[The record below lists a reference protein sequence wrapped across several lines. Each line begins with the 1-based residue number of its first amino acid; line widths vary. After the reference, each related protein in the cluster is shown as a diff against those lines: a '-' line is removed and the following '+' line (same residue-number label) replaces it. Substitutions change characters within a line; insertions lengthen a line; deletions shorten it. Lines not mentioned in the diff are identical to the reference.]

1 MLAALRRQR
10 ILDELQL
17 NGSALISRLAEQLAV
32 SEMTIRRDLA
42 GLESD
47 GLLERVHGG
56 AVLSQRGVEEPGFDK
71 KVLCQQQEKDAIAS
85 LAATMVKPGSAIGLS
100 AGTTTYMLARKLA
113 QVGGV
118 TVLTNSMKVWNE
130 LEHDGNGRSHVI
142 LTGGDFRTPS
152 DALVGPTADATIR
165 SMYVDVLFLGVH
177 GMDPVAGFTTPNI
190 SEAET
195 NRTFILHARR
205 IVVLADHTKWRTIG
219 LHILGPL
226 SAADTIITD
235 GGIPAEGRQ
244 LLASQVDDLRVAHT
258 QPGSLSRH
266 WYLAAGDTAAPA
278 ITLRQ
283 W

>member
-1 MLAALRRQR
+1 MLAVLRRQR
-10 ILDELQL
+10 ILDALHL
-17 NGSALISRLAEQLAV
+17 NGSVLISSLAEQLTV

-42 GLESD
+42 NMEND

-71 KVLCQQQEKDAIAS
+71 KALCQQQEKAAIAS

-100 AGTTTYMLARKLA
+100 AGTTTYMLARELT

-118 TVLTNSMKVWNE
+118 TVLTNSVKVWNE
-130 LEHDGNGRSHVI
+130 LQRDSDNSRSRAI

-177 GMDPVAGFTTPNI
+177 GMDTVAGLTTPNI

-195 NRTFILHARR
+195 NRNFIAHARR
-205 IVVLADHTKWRTIG
+205 VVVLADHTKWRTIG

-235 GGIPAEGRQ
+235 RGITEEGRQ
-244 LLASQVDDLRVAHT
+244 QLASQVDDLRVAEFR
-258 QPGSLSRH
+258 LVR
-266 WYLAAGDTAAPA
+266 
-278 ITLRQ
+278 
-283 W
+283 

>member
-1 MLAALRRQR
+1 MLGALRRQL
-10 ILDELQL
+10 ILDDLQL
-17 NGSALISRLAEQLAV
+17 NGSVLISRLADRLEV

-42 GLESD
+42 GLEID

-56 AVLSQRGVEEPGFDK
+56 AVLVQRGVEEPGFDK
-71 KVLCQQQEKDAIAS
+71 KVLCQQQEKAAIAS

-100 AGTTTYMLARKLA
+100 AGTTTYMLALQLA
-113 QVGGV
+113 KVAGV

-130 LEHDGNGRSHVI
+130 LQHDGDGGSHVI

-195 NRTFILHARR
+195 NRTFIGHARR
-205 IVVLADHTKWRTIG
+205 VVVLADHTKWRTIG
-219 LHILGPL
+219 LHIPGPL

-235 GGIPAEGRQ
+235 QGLAADGQQ
-244 LLASQVDDLRVAHT
+244 LLASQVDDLRVA
-258 QPGSLSRH
+258 SIR
-266 WYLAAGDTAAPA
+266 PA
-278 ITLRQ
+278 R
-283 W
+283 

>member
-1 MLAALRRQR
+1 MLGALRRQL

-17 NGSALISRLAEQLAV
+17 NGSVLISRLADQLKV

-42 GLESD
+42 GLEID

-56 AVLSQRGVEEPGFDK
+56 AVLVQRGVEEPGFDK
-71 KVLCQQQEKDAIAS
+71 KVLVQQQEKAAIAS

-100 AGTTTYMLARKLA
+100 AGTTTYMLALQLA

-130 LEHDGNGRSHVI
+130 LQRDGDGGSHVI

-195 NRTFILHARR
+195 NRTFIGHARR
-205 IVVLADHTKWRTIG
+205 VVVLADHTKWRTIG

-235 GGIPAEGRQ
+235 QTLAPEGQQ
-244 LLASQVDDLRVAHT
+244 LLASQVDDLRVASIR
-258 QPGSLSRH
+258 PGK
-266 WYLAAGDTAAPA
+266 
-278 ITLRQ
+278 
-283 W
+283 

>member
-17 NGSALISRLAEQLAV
+17 NGSALISSLAEQLSV

-42 GLESD
+42 GLEND
-47 GLLERVHGG
+47 GRLERVHGG
-56 AVLSQRGVEEPGFDK
+56 AVLAQRGAEEPGFDK
-71 KVLCQQQEKDAIAS
+71 KVLCQQAEKTAIAR
-85 LAATMVKPGSAIGLS
+85 LAATMVRPGSSIGQS
-100 AGTTTYMLARKLA
+100 AGTTTYMLARQLA
-113 QVGGV
+113 RIGGV

-130 LEHDGNGRSHVI
+130 LQHGEDSQSHVI

-195 NRTFILHARR
+195 NRTFIGHARR
-205 IVVLADHTKWRTIG
+205 LVVLADHTKWRTIG

-226 SAADTIITD
+226 SAADTVVTD
-235 GGIPAEGRQ
+235 DGLAAEGRQ
-244 LLASQVDDLRVAHT
+244 LLASQVDDLR
-258 QPGSLSRH
+258 
-266 WYLAAGDTAAPA
+266 LAGERPAA
-278 ITLRQ
+278 R
-283 W
+283 

>member
-1 MLAALRRQR
+1 MLAVLRRQR
-10 ILDELQL
+10 IMDELQL
-17 NGSALISRLAEQLAV
+17 TGSALISSLAEQLSV

-42 GLESD
+42 GLENH
-47 GLLERVHGG
+47 GFLERVHGG
-56 AVLSQRGVEEPGFDK
+56 AVLAQRGVEEPGFDR
-71 KVLCQQQEKDAIAS
+71 KVLREQPEKAAIAE

-100 AGTTTYMLARKLA
+100 AGTTTYMLARQLA

-130 LEHDGNGRSHVI
+130 LQRGEDGQSHVI
-142 LTGGDFRTPS
+142 LTGGDYRTPS

-195 NRTFILHARR
+195 NRTFIGHARR
-205 IVVLADHTKWRTIG
+205 LVVLADHTKWRTIG

-226 SAADTIITD
+226 SVADTIITD
-235 GGIPAEGRQ
+235 DSIAAEGRQ
-244 LLASQVDDLRVAHT
+244 LLASQVDDLRVADAR
-258 QPGSLSRH
+258 P
-266 WYLAAGDTAAPA
+266 AA
-278 ITLRQ
+278 R
-283 W
+283 

>member
-1 MLAALRRQR
+1 MLAVLRRQC
-10 ILDELQL
+10 ILDELQR
-17 NGSALISRLAEQLAV
+17 NGSALISGLAEQLSV

-42 GLESD
+42 GLESE

-71 KVLCQQQEKDAIAS
+71 KALVQQDEKAAIAA
-85 LAATMVKPGSAIGLS
+85 LAATMVKSGSAIGLS
-100 AGTTTYMLARKLA
+100 AGTTTVMLARQLA
-113 QVGGV
+113 QVRGV

-130 LEHDGNGRSHVI
+130 LQRGADGRSHVI

-177 GMDPVAGFTTPNI
+177 GMDPVAGLTTPNI

-195 NRTFILHARR
+195 NRAFIGHARR
-205 IVVLADHTKWRTIG
+205 LVVLADHTKWRTVG

-235 GGIPAEGRQ
+235 EGIAAEGRE
-244 LLASQVDDLRVAHT
+244 LLSNQVDDLRIASVE
-258 QPGSLSRH
+258 P
-266 WYLAAGDTAAPA
+266 PVP
-278 ITLRQ
+278 
-283 W
+283 

>member
-1 MLAALRRQR
+1 MLAVLRRQR
-10 ILDELQL
+10 ILEELQL
-17 NGSALISRLAEQLAV
+17 NGSALISGLAEQLAV

-42 GLESD
+42 GLEND

-56 AVLSQRGVEEPGFDK
+56 AVLAQRGVEEPGFDK
-71 KVLCQQQEKDAIAS
+71 KVLCQQPEKAAIARM
-85 LAATMVKPGSAIGLS
+85 AAGLVKPGSAIGLS
-100 AGTTTYMLARKLA
+100 AGTTTYMLARELT
-113 QVGGV
+113 QIGGV
-118 TVLTNSMKVWNE
+118 TVLTNSIKVWNE
-130 LEHDGNGRSHVI
+130 LQRDGDSRSHAI

-195 NRTFILHARR
+195 NRTFIGHARR
-205 IVVLADHTKWRTIG
+205 LVALADHTKWRTIG

-235 GGIPAEGRQ
+235 QGIAEEGRQ
-244 LLASQVDDLRVAHT
+244 QLASQVDDLRVASVR
-258 QPGSLSRH
+258 PSAR
-266 WYLAAGDTAAPA
+266 
-278 ITLRQ
+278 
-283 W
+283 

>member
-1 MLAALRRQR
+1 MLAVLRRQH

-17 NGSALISRLAEQLAV
+17 TGSAMISTLAERLEV

-42 GLESD
+42 GLEND

-56 AVLSQRGVEEPGFDK
+56 AVLSQRGTEEPGFDK
-71 KVLCQQQEKDAIAS
+71 NMLCQQPEKAAIAE
-85 LAATMVKPGSAIGLS
+85 LAATMVKPGASIGLS
-100 AGTTTYMLARKLA
+100 AGTTTYMLAQRLA
-113 QVGGV
+113 RVGGV

-130 LEHDGNGRSHVI
+130 LQRDAAGQSHVI

-177 GMDPVAGFTTPNI
+177 GLDPVAGFTTPNI

-195 NRTFILHARR
+195 NRTFLGHARR
-205 IVVLADHTKWRTIG
+205 VVVLADHTKWRTIG

-235 GGIPAEGRQ
+235 DGIPAEGRQ
-244 LLASQVDDLRVAHT
+244 LLASQVDDLRVAKR
-258 QPGSLSRH
+258 G
-266 WYLAAGDTAAPA
+266 
-278 ITLRQ
+278 LRLLLCHF
-283 W
+283 

>member
-1 MLAALRRQR
+1 MLAVLRRQR

-17 NGSALISRLAEQLAV
+17 NGSALISSLAEQLAV

-56 AVLSQRGVEEPGFDK
+56 VVLAQRGVEEPGFDK
-71 KVLCQQQEKDAIAS
+71 KVLVQQPEKAAIAD
-85 LAATMVKPGSAIGLS
+85 LAASMVKPGSAIGLS
-100 AGTTTYMLARKLA
+100 AGTTTYILARQLA
-113 QVGGV
+113 QVEGV
-118 TVLTNSMKVWNE
+118 TVLTNSTKVWNE
-130 LEHDGNGRSHVI
+130 LQRGEEGRSRVI

-195 NRTFILHARR
+195 NRTFIGHARR
-205 IVVLADHTKWRTIG
+205 LVVLADHTKWRTIG

-235 GGIPAEGRQ
+235 QGIAAEAKQ
-244 LLASQVDDLRVAHT
+244 LLASQVADLRVAAVR
-258 QPGSLSRH
+258 P
-266 WYLAAGDTAAPA
+266 
-278 ITLRQ
+278 
-283 W
+283 

>member
-1 MLAALRRQR
+1 MLAVLRRQC
-10 ILDELQL
+10 ILDELQRT
-17 NGSALISRLAEQLAV
+17 GSALISGLAEQLSV

-42 GLESD
+42 GLESE

-56 AVLSQRGVEEPGFDK
+56 AVLAQRGIEEPGFDK
-71 KVLCQQQEKDAIAS
+71 KVLCQQPEKAAIAS

-100 AGTTTYMLARKLA
+100 AGTTTWILARQLA
-113 QVGGV
+113 QVRGV

-130 LEHDGNGRSHVI
+130 LQRGEDGRSHVI

-177 GMDPVAGFTTPNI
+177 GMDPVAGLTTPNI

-195 NRTFILHARR
+195 NRTFVSHARR
-205 IVVLADHTKWRTIG
+205 LVVLADHTKWRTVG
-219 LHILGPL
+219 LHILAPL

-235 GGIPAEGRQ
+235 DGIAAEGRE
-244 LLASQVDDLRVAHT
+244 LLSSQVDDLRVASGE
-258 QPGSLSRH
+258 P
-266 WYLAAGDTAAPA
+266 AASG
-278 ITLRQ
+278 
-283 W
+283 